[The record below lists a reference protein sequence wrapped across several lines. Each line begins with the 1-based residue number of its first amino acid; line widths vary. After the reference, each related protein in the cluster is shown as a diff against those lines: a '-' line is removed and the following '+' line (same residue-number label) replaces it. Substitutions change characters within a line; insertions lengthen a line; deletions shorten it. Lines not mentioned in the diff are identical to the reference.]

1 MVRPLLLLLCMPR
14 ATLAVSEAGKKV
26 PGQEDGQGL
35 RKEACAKNFCQEAS
49 SCPKTNKGG
58 RKCKKTQVLQTDVRP
73 LHAAATGAALAAA
86 ALVVWPRLRRSRY
99 HVGVHDPMP
108 RSAPA
113 CRAFPFAMQGK
124 VSHSLPPTSS
134 TCVAVTAAAILA

>member
-1 MVRPLLLLLCMPR
+1 M
-14 ATLAVSEAGKKV
+14 
-26 PGQEDGQGL
+26 PGQEGGQGCVKK
-35 RKEACAKNFCQEAS
+35 REKNFCREAS
-49 SCPKTNKGG
+49 LCPKTNKGG

-73 LHAAATGAALAAA
+73 RPWHAAATGAALAAA
-86 ALVVWPRLRRSRY
+86 ALVVWARLRRSRY

-108 RSAPA
+108 HSALA

-134 TCVAVTAAAILA
+134 TCVAVTAAAALA

>member
-1 MVRPLLLLLCMPR
+1 MVRPLLLLMCL

-35 RKEACAKNFCQEAS
+35 RKEACKELLPRGVFVPEDENIRVVGSARRRK
-49 SCPKTNKGG
+49 SCK
-58 RKCKKTQVLQTDVRP
+58 LSDVRP

-134 TCVAVTAAAILA
+134 TCVAVTAAAALA